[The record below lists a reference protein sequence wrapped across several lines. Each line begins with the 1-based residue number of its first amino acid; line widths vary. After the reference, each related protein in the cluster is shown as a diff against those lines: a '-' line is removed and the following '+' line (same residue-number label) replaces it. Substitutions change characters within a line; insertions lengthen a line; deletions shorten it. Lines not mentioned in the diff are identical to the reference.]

1 MALPAYVR
9 KGTKKAAVGDFG
21 SVTAAT
27 TVTAGT
33 KVIATT
39 EVTAGTFVVGS
50 TATGIAAHAGGT
62 KAAATALTKQFNN
75 ITTCATADDSV
86 LLPAALAGR
95 TVYVFNA
102 GAAAA
107 RVFGAGTDTID
118 GVATATGVPLTNA
131 KRAVFVCFA
140 DGAWVSAQLGVVAA

>member
-1 MALPAYVR
+1 MTLPDHSR
-9 KGTKKAAVGDFG
+9 KGKVQAAAGDFG
-21 SVTAAT
+21 TVSAAT

-50 TATGIAAHAGGT
+50 AASGITAQAGGT
-62 KAAATALTKQFNN
+62 KAAATVLAKQFNQ
-75 ITTCATADDSV
+75 ISTCATADDSV

-95 TVYVFNA
+95 TVYVFND

-107 RVFGAGTDTID
+107 RIFGAGTDTID
-118 GVATATGVPLTNA
+118 GVGTATGVPLTNA
-131 KRAVFVCFA
+131 ERAVFVCFT